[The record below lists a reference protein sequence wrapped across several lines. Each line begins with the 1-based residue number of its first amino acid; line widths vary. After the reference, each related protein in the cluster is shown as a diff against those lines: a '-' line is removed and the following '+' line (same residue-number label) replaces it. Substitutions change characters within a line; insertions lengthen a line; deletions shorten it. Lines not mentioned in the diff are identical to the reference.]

1 MDSAVSYVRI
11 LTFSNL
17 ELIIMESLLGF
28 FGVMGAQF
36 LLVLFYIGILLL
48 LKQLV
53 VSIFMRKPV
62 K

>member
-11 LTFSNL
+11 LTLSNL
-17 ELIIMESLLGF
+17 ELIVMESLLGF

-36 LLVLFYIGILLL
+36 LLVLLYIGILLL